1 MQADDNKPAMK
12 RNEAVL
18 NEFYTAESNY
28 RNPYNCKYPLVSTQA
43 TQNKMFKQKI
53 LVILNLL
60 EAVFVKYM

>member
-1 MQADDNKPAMK
+1 MQADDNKPARK

-18 NEFYTAESNY
+18 NEFYTIESNY
-28 RNPYNCKYPLVSTQA
+28 RNPYNCKYPLVSAQA

>member
-1 MQADDNKPAMK
+1 MK